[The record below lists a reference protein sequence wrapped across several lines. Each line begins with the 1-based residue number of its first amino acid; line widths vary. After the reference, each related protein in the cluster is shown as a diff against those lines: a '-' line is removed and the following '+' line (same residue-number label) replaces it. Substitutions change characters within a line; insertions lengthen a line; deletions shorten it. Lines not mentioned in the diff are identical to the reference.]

1 MLEVGLN
8 ETGGLVP
15 KNQLNYYFTQS
26 SDQILV
32 LKNCQTFSKVVA
44 ISLQFIFSSIEE
56 DYVG

>member
-15 KNQLNYYFTQS
+15 KNQLNYYFTS

-44 ISLQFIFSSIEE
+44 FHYSLFFKH
-56 DYVG
+56 